1 MQNWFSAPRFR
12 GVLVLSLLN
21 IHLSY
26 FWNLK
31 FYDYDSP
38 WELNKCLVK
47 NDEIVHNSQTQLE
60 QVFQSGWCFGFPT
73 VGKTSSWSVV
83 GRTWRTTP
91 SFWLFTPG
99 SSFDLQELV
108 VNSSTRRKYFFF
120 CVWHFQLNFR
130 LATQNKQKVNKNMRT
145 IHFNPSWSAHPC
157 RKYNFGWEIL
167 LSKFTGPPN
176 CLANSWADFEK
187 DWEWWAS
194 WNLVPLPP
202 PA

>member
-120 CVWHFQLNFR
+120 L
-130 LATQNKQKVNKNMRT
+130 
-145 IHFNPSWSAHPC
+145 
-157 RKYNFGWEIL
+157 
-167 LSKFTGPPN
+167 
-176 CLANSWADFEK
+176 CLALPIELQTCNTKQTKGQQKHA
-187 DWEWWAS
+187 
-194 WNLVPLPP
+194 NHPLQPKLKCSSL
-202 PA
+202 